1 MKRIPALATL
11 LLVLLAAPS
20 AAQTPPAPGALT
32 GKRIFISP
40 GHGYYWHSTLGW
52 TTQRPL
58 INGLIEDIHTNEI
71 VIDHLFEYLEG
82 AGARPISARER
93 GFQFQELVVDND
105 GPAANYAETGI
116 WTTGSS
122 TGYLGL
128 TYRFANTWPT
138 ETATATWSQPIAVEG
153 LYPVYAYFRAG
164 TNRVTDATYRVVHS
178 GGVSP
183 VKVNQKIDGLR
194 WVYLGSW
201 TFFPGETAQ
210 VVLSNASS
218 EAGVVIADA
227 VRIGA
232 GLGSIVRGGTTSG
245 QPRWKEC
252 CRYWAE
258 FIGAPASVWNPCA
271 TGQDNCDDVTCRPFL
286 AEWFGAD
293 AFVSLHT
300 NASAGGTAS
309 GTSTYIYNGG
319 ATPGSPLLQSLIH
332 NQIVADIQA
341 EWDPSWPNLGL
352 LQANFGEV
360 RELSTMPGCLVEL
373 AFHDNVLVD
382 NPYLHE
388 PEFRRIGARA
398 IYRGLSKY
406 FAPST
411 PTVLEPPKPFA
422 LVNEPDGTLRA
433 KWAAV
438 PGATG
443 YVLYRSPNGKAF
455 DDGTLVPGGS
465 TTEHAI
471 SVLDLDE
478 VVFAKLAAANA
489 GGVGPATEVL
499 AARAAKGGPAPVL
512 LVSGFDRFDAFVLEE
527 DNTLDFPRRH
537 AEAIEAAASAGY
549 AFDGASN
556 EAIPTLVALPSYS
569 LVDWILGEESTADE
583 TFSSAEQSLVSF
595 ALGAGT
601 NLFFSGAE
609 VGWDLDF
616 LGSVPDRNFYQLT
629 LGHNYV
635 ADDAGTY
642 TVLPPLPASLF
653 AGIAGF
659 SFDNG
664 SFGSYD
670 VDFPDVVAPYGFGG
684 TTELLYAGGA
694 SAAVRYQAPTYE
706 VIGFGFPIET
716 IIQGNVRAQLMER
729 ILGAL
734 ADLPIPVQDPIA
746 PGASRNIPIHL
757 PGSSNLDYLVTGS
770 LGNSPGIPVDADRV
784 FPLNA
789 DALFFLLATPGNP
802 ALSSPIGVLDPQGMT
817 TVALTIPPIPA
828 LSGFV
833 FYLAAASFSGASV
846 QEISNWVR
854 IEID

>member
-1 MKRIPALATL
+1 MHRSTRTLAA
-11 LLVLLAAPS
+11 LLVLAGAL

-32 GKRIFISP
+32 GKRIFLSP
-40 GHGYYWHSTLGW
+40 SHGYYWHSTLGW

-58 INGLIEDIHTNEI
+58 INGLIEDIHSNEI
-71 VIDHLFEYLEG
+71 VIDHLMEYLDG
-82 AGARPISARER
+82 AGARSISARER
-93 GFQFQELVVDND
+93 GYVLQEIVGDND
-105 GPAANYAETGI
+105 GLPANYVETGV
-116 WTTGSS
+116 WTTGGS

-128 TYRFANTWPT
+128 TYRFANAAPA
-138 ETATATWSQPIAVEG
+138 ETATATWLQPIAVEG
-153 LYPVYAYFRAG
+153 LYPVYVYFRAG
-164 TNRVTDATYRVVHS
+164 TNRVTDATYRVHHS
-178 GGVSP
+178 GGISP
-183 VKVNQKIDGLR
+183 VKVNQQIDGLR
-194 WVYLGSW
+194 WVHLGSW
-201 TFFPGETAQ
+201 YFFAGETAMIE
-210 VVLSNASS
+210 LSNASAQ
-218 EAGVVIADA
+218 AGVVIADA

-232 GLGSIVRGGTTSG
+232 GFGSIVRGGTTSG
-245 QPRWKEC
+245 QARWREC

-258 FIGAPASVWNPCA
+258 FIGAPSTVWNPCP

-319 ATPGSPLLQSLIH
+319 ATPGSPLLQNLIH
-332 NQIVADIQA
+332 NQIVDDIRTG
-341 EWDPSWPNLGL
+341 WDPSWPDLGL

-382 NPYLHE
+382 NLYLHE

-422 LVNEPDGTLRA
+422 LVNQADGTLKA
-433 KWAAV
+433 KWPAV

-443 YVLYRSPNGKAF
+443 YVLYRSPNGRAF
-455 DDGTLVPGGS
+455 DDGTVIPGGT
-465 TTEHAI
+465 TTEFAI
-471 SVLDLDE
+471 PGLALGE
-478 VVFAKLAAANA
+478 VVHAKLAVLNA

-512 LVSGFDRFDAFVLEE
+512 LVSGFDRFDAFVLER

-537 AEAIEAAASAGY
+537 AAAIAAVTRAGY
-549 AFDGASN
+549 FFDGATN
-556 EAIPTLVALPSYS
+556 EGVAGLAPLANYS
-569 LVDWILGEESTADE
+569 MVDWILGEESTADE
-583 TFSSAEQSLVSF
+583 TFSSAEQALVSASFGF
-595 ALGAGT
+595 AT

-616 LGSVPDRNFYQLT
+616 LGSTADRNFYHFT

-642 TVLPPLPASLF
+642 SIGAAPPASLF

-664 SFGSYD
+664 SFGTYN
-670 VDFPDVVAPYGFGG
+670 VDFPDVVAPFGFGG
-684 TTELLYAGGA
+684 TTELTYSGGGG
-694 SAAVRYQAPTYE
+694 AAVRYQAPAYE
-706 VIGFGFPIET
+706 VIGFGFPFET
-716 IIQGNVRAQLMER
+716 IVQSNVRTQVMER
-729 ILGAL
+729 VLGAL

-746 PGASRNIPIHL
+746 PGASRNIPVRL
-757 PGSSNLDYLVTGS
+757 ENSPSLGYLVTGS
-770 LGNSPGIPVDADRV
+770 LGNSPGIPIDANRIV
-784 FPLNA
+784 PLNP
-789 DALFFLLATPGNP
+789 DGLFFLLAAPGNG
-802 ALSSPIGVLDPQGMT
+802 ALSNPIGTLDAQGMT
-817 TVALTIPPIPA
+817 TVTLTIPPIPA

-833 FYLAAASFSGASV
+833 FYLGGASLSGTTV
-846 QEISNWVR
+846 QEIANWVR
-854 IEID
+854 IEIL